1 MKRIREMEIDLR
13 RYQKLHQ
20 DGINKIQ
27 VLEKELTKHKK
38 VLEEFSLVCS
48 AFSHEQG
55 NQNLNGPVAAKP
67 DLRQTIVEPM
77 SGIVVESADAVVA
90 SSDHIYIIV
99 KYKTFEKHHVLWAY
113 NIRGQMIPIQD
124 GDHLGTVHVV
134 ENNNPEKTALKINKT
149 ALHDVELLYLKV
161 LSEVSEV
168 TLVFRMSA
176 INGGGSQN
184 VPEVQI
190 IHTSPSDIIANRS
203 QDLTLKVKV
212 KSTDPTVTG
221 LLNYISI
228 DNSMNPSLLLD
239 LQGNDPRLN
248 GTMTDVPGGK
258 EWTANVDSSLVA
270 LGGML
275 SFRIMVLQ
283 QEGIISQM
291 YIGKTFNIYPESR
304 EASKSPFPDNSVAL
318 LSIYGPS
325 GSTLI
330 VKPPVGALWCYA
342 FGSPSPMTKISRI
355 NFDGSRTLMNGTI
368 YSSGKYDS
376 ATAITFQ
383 NVKKDIEGMYV
394 CEAAARKSRRE
405 EFIQIR
411 TNI

>member
-1 MKRIREMEIDLR
+1 MGNCSIFFTLCAF
-13 RYQKLHQ
+13 
-20 DGINKIQ
+20 GFVFVSSQ
-27 VLEKELTKHKK
+27 V
-38 VLEEFSLVCS
+38 VLEEFRLVCS
-48 AFSHEQG
+48 AFIREQG
-55 NQNLNGPVAAKP
+55 DQKFNGHVVTKPEQKQTVAEPV
-67 DLRQTIVEPM
+67 
-77 SGIVVESADAVVA
+77 SGIVVESADAVVT
-90 SSDHIYIIV
+90 SSDYIYMIV
-99 KYKTFEKHHVLWAY
+99 KYKTIEKHHVLWAY
-113 NIRGQMIPIQD
+113 NIRGQMIPIQE

-134 ENNNPEKTALKINKT
+134 ENNNPGKTALKINKT

-161 LSEVSEV
+161 LSEASEV

-176 INGGGSQN
+176 IIGGGSQN
-184 VPEVQI
+184 VPEVEI
-190 IHTSPSDIIANRS
+190 IHTSPSDIISNKS
-203 QDLTLKVKV
+203 QDLTLKVTV
-212 KSTDPTVTG
+212 KTTDPTVTG

-228 DNSMNPSLLLD
+228 DNSMNPPLLLD
-239 LQGNDPRLN
+239 LQGNDARLN
-248 GTMTDVPGGK
+248 GTMVDVAGGK

-275 SFRIMVLQ
+275 SFRIMVIH

-304 EASKSPFPDNSVAL
+304 EASKSPFPENSVAL
-318 LSIYGPS
+318 LSIYGAS

-342 FGSPSPMTKISRI
+342 FGSPSPTTKISRI
-355 NFDGSRTLMNGTI
+355 NFDGSRTLMNGTN